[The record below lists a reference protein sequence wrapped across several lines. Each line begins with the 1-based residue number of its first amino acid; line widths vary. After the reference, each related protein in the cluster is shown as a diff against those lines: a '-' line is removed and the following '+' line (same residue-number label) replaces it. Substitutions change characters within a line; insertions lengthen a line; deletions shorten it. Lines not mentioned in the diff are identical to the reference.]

1 MEPVHWQP
9 WVLPVELSWEWGK
22 LRIICTQGCAKPA
35 NYESSLLISSNAFHR
50 VTSTRDDDESS
61 ISSKSHSS
69 SVLMEDAMPA
79 SSKSALPPQHY
90 TPGELDQ
97 AIENG
102 NWEAVAA
109 SAAAIVNQGVS
120 KSMSSDSERG
130 VV

>member
-1 MEPVHWQP
+1 VRLVVWLERGEFGFGS
-9 WVLPVELSWEWGK
+9 VLLFVE
-22 LRIICTQGCAKPA
+22 RCC
-35 NYESSLLISSNAFHR
+35 YESMKHEFSNICLHLSHFIQTYRPEAEAEN
-50 VTSTRDDDESS
+50 DDSS

-69 SVLMEDAMPA
+69 SVLMEDALPTP
-79 SSKSALPPQHY
+79 SHSALPPHHY

-109 SAAAIVNQGVS
+109 SAAAIVSQS
-120 KSMSSDSERG
+120 RSEESSSNGMKE

>member
-1 MEPVHWQP
+1 
-9 WVLPVELSWEWGK
+9 
-22 LRIICTQGCAKPA
+22 
-35 NYESSLLISSNAFHR
+35 
-50 VTSTRDDDESS
+50 
-61 ISSKSHSS
+61 
-69 SVLMEDAMPA
+69 MPA
-79 SSKSALPPQHY
+79 SNKSALPPQHY